1 MIAVRY
7 GEKGTFRFSRFAPQM
22 AIANWKSGIF
32 SFRPR
37 SHSPAGGAVQRAERF
52 LSWVLLALFALTG
65 AAYSQTAAQ
74 KPPALI
80 RDTGVAEG
88 KVDAETV
95 VKKEYSPM
103 RAAESLKV
111 GDFYLKKKNYVA
123 AIERYRDAIEYQPNL
138 IAAYDALGRAYEK
151 SGAND
156 KALAVYR
163 DVLQKFPESPKA
175 PEFKSRCA
183 RLEKKK

>member
-1 MIAVRY
+1 M
-7 GEKGTFRFSRFAPQM
+7 
-22 AIANWKSGIF
+22 
-32 SFRPR
+32 
-37 SHSPAGGAVQRAERF
+37 QRVERF
-52 LSWVLLALFALTG
+52 VTCVVLGLLALMG
-65 AAYSQTAAQ
+65 AAFSQATAQ

-88 KVDAETV
+88 KADAETI
-95 VKKEYSPM
+95 VKKEYSPL
-103 RAAESLKV
+103 RAAECLGI

-163 DVLQKFPESPKA
+163 DFLQKFPESPKA

-183 RLEKKK
+183 RLEKTNLCATCGRFPPGTALPARAGGWHSAGGLL